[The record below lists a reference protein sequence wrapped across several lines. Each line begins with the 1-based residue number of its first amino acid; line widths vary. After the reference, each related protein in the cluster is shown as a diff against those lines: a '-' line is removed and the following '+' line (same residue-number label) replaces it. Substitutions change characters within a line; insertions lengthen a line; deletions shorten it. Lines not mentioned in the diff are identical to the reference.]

1 MNPAN
6 NHVTLE
12 VDPSKMSAVPAHI
25 LFAACERPWAR
36 ELS

>member
-1 MNPAN
+1 MNPAK

-12 VDPSKMSAVPAHI
+12 VDPSKTGAAPAHT
-25 LFAACERPWAR
+25 LFAACERPWGR